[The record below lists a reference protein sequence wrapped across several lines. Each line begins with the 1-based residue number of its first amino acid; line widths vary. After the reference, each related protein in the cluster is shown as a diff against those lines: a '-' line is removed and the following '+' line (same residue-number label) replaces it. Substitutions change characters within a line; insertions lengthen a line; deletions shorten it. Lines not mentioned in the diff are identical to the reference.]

1 MWVVMGPGQVG
12 FRGLT
17 DEGSRSRVEKASGIQ
32 GLGLGEFRGSRTW
45 LSPDPRILGF
55 VAGGVS
61 SSKSLKP
68 DIEQAW

>member
-17 DEGSRSRVEKASGIQ
+17 DEGSRSRVEKASGMQ
-32 GLGLGEFRGSRTW
+32 GLGLGEFRGS
-45 LSPDPRILGF
+45 RILGF